1 MRRFA
6 RLHGV
11 EKVFRFVG
19 ELIEYKDRKFKIRE
33 AIRRREGRNI
43 MSMRIDGLPSQYSRY
58 KINVDRVKQEI
69 EKQKNSSIRLCDQA
83 EISEEGKKALE
94 SRMSALAGERHMED
108 IRHLSSVSSYG
119 YINDFEKALSDLE
132 KGNVSGEYLT
142 GAYEKDV
149 EQIASKFEE
158 EEGEK
163 TDSFDRHINKAVA
176 AYNMMRD
183 RIEAKYADSQRETE
197 YYVTDH
203 GEIKELTKEKELEML
218 DKAYANH
225 STFLATSTQVWAD
238 LQDFTPTVVYHK
250 DSQQS
255 DEEASVSESRK
266 EEVTEHSEKG
276 QVKDMVSKA
285 FMSAIRDGNRRM
297 LSQHEG
303 SLNHFKLNLGI
314 SELERDRLNSIWNF
328 YANKR

>member
-1 MRRFA
+1 M
-6 RLHGV
+6 
-11 EKVFRFVG
+11 FVG
-19 ELIEYKDRKFKIRE
+19 KLIEYKDRKFKIRE

-83 EISEEGKKALE
+83 EISAEGKKALK
-94 SRMSALAGERHMED
+94 SRMSAFAGERHMKD

-119 YINDFEKALSDLE
+119 YINDFEKALSDLG
-132 KGNVSGEYLT
+132 KGNVSGEYIT
-142 GAYEKDV
+142 GAYEDD
-149 EQIASKFEE
+149 IAYIATKFEE
-158 EEGEK
+158 EDGEK
-163 TDSFDRHINKAVA
+163 ADSFDRHINKAVA
-176 AYNMMRD
+176 TYNMMRE

-197 YYVTDH
+197 YYVADH
-203 GEIKELTKEKELEML
+203 GEMEELTKEKELEML
-218 DKAYANH
+218 DKAYANY
-225 STFLATSTQVWAD
+225 SSFLATSTQVWAD

-250 DSQQS
+250 GSQQS
-255 DEEASVSESRK
+255 DEEAFVSESRK

-276 QVKDMVSKA
+276 QIKDMVSKA
-285 FMSAIRDGNRRM
+285 FMFAISDENRRM

-314 SELERDRLNSIWNF
+314 SELERDRLNGIWNF